1 MGVPS
6 VTTNLSGFGCFIQE
20 QVQDPHAFGIF
31 VIDRRYKEPN
41 ESIDELVKT
50 LYDFT

>member
-20 QVQDPHAFGIF
+20 QVQDPQSYGIF
-31 VIDRRYKEPN
+31 VIDRRFKGPN
-41 ESIDELVKT
+41 ESIDQLAKT
-50 LYDFT
+50 LYEFT

>member
-6 VTTNLSGFGCFIQE
+6 VTTNLSGFGCFAQE
-20 QVQDPHAFGIF
+20 HIQDPQSYGIF
-31 VIDRRYKEPN
+31 VIDRRFKGAN
-41 ESIDELVKT
+41 ESIDELARQ